1 MSNRQPVPNDIED
14 RNRLS
19 LDELDAVN
27 GGNIL
32 RDIWNNI
39 KAAICIKN
47 ANCDIDH
54 SGVLR

>member
-1 MSNRQPVPNDIED
+1 MNDQTSILNDIEP
-14 RNRLS
+14 NNELS
-19 LDELDAVN
+19 IDELDAVS
-27 GGNIL
+27 GGNIFL
-32 RDIWNNI
+32 DIWSRV